1 MVCVARVSASETKRK
16 LEKLSDQNCQ
26 LYASL
31 YRGKKRKEKKRE
43 SAFARELRWEE
54 AGDGKLEVER
64 NISQMDR
71 LVLMLKDSPVE
82 KVVRE

>member
-1 MVCVARVSASETKRK
+1 MVCVARVSASGTKRK

-31 YRGKKRKEKKRE
+31 YRGGKKGKKRG
-43 SAFARELRWEE
+43 SAFARELGWEE

-71 LVLMLKDSPVE
+71 LALMLKDSPVE

>member
-1 MVCVARVSASETKRK
+1 MTRIASCMLLCTEG
-16 LEKLSDQNCQ
+16 
-26 LYASL
+26 
-31 YRGKKRKEKKRE
+31 GKKGKKEKKRE

-71 LVLMLKDSPVE
+71 LALMLKDSPVE